1 MAKNIKLK
9 IRTSSNTWE
18 QLYPETIV
26 DQVIDASTTGKK
38 LFKVSNPTS
47 NSYVKIATNGDISY
61 LTSAQLLSD
70 ISASPLVH
78 QHKISDISVAETVA
92 NNYTTKTLVQALDGK
107 ADLVGG
113 VVATDQL
120 PSYILG
126 GLKFTGEI
134 SSTTTLNSTFFTSN
148 NISTEEKDRG
158 RYFVVTSSTAQI
170 SWAADVVMEAP
181 GDDPSGTT
189 SPITLEAGDWL
200 VFVRHDGNDYRFA
213 VLNNTYDVATTT
225 SKGIVQISN
234 SSATSRFDLSSSTTN
249 RYLRMVDEKLLRSTM
264 KDIYY
269 ATTEPTNAVTGDIL
283 FQEEV

>member
-92 NNYTTKTLVQALDGK
+92 NNYITKTLVQALDGK

-158 RYFVVTSSTAQI
+158 RYFVVTSSVAQI
-170 SWAADVVMEAP
+170 SWAAGVVIEAP

-200 VFVRHDGNDYRFA
+200 VFVRHDGTNYRFA

>member
-200 VFVRHDGNDYRFA
+200 VFVRHDGTNYRFA